1 MADLVSKLQKYLQ
14 DIKLNGKIDPV
25 TNQINQKWDTREAT
39 NMINNQIQIL
49 AQYRQDSVCSPE
61 LSTLMNNSLHN
72 MDASKIS
79 ELVRTQFY
87 NPDVMKSMSCLVTSL
102 LDDELG
108 YIEMLK
114 TSEVLKLVNKD
125 NMIIFFSNFF
135 KGNNK
140 VLTFKYDSDEIIH
153 EGFIGLMV
161 CNKIREV
168 LPTFTWTYGFTSC
181 NLPIFTNEGGKDII
195 LTACQKPV
203 KQMNKDYIGLISE
216 YIKGVTL
223 GKYIKSPQINEK
235 SLVSTLLTVLYSLK
249 YANQMFSYTHWD
261 LHTDNIMMR
270 ELDTND
276 NYIYL
281 PNENKYLWVG
291 NKLATIIDYGFNAA
305 RYENTIYGTLRP
317 DLGINPYI
325 TKSPL
330 NDVFKLFIHIYK
342 NLLEYYWEDRSDLQ
356 RKNVVKKFQKIYFE
370 LVGAKDVNELVDF
383 NYLMLKNYAIFP
395 NQRTSSYQATDDI
408 TVVRFFT
415 KGYIKLIEDLEALF
429 PDLMTTQ
436 KPVNVLS
443 CVDGN
448 CLSENQILDETFSGL
463 TSETSLKQIIPELI
477 YNKKDADILK
487 QILTVYLDDVFQM
500 TQSYQN
506 LPANNSQ
513 EMIYVFN
520 NLRQAEEILNKI
532 AKIGEDNYMLNDIYK
547 RTYTQRQELKK
558 QIKRLSNIASDYLIL
573 HSSDFDKK
581 TKVPNNQKY
590 KQKLLF
596 SELFRAL
603 KSKVDKSSW
612 EIKPPQEEPEEEEPE
627 EGEISKEKADL
638 KRRRLASKPFVSIDL
653 TNET

>member
-1 MADLVSKLQKYLQ
+1 
-14 DIKLNGKIDPV
+14 
-25 TNQINQKWDTREAT
+25 
-39 NMINNQIQIL
+39 
-49 AQYRQDSVCSPE
+49 
-61 LSTLMNNSLHN
+61 
-72 MDASKIS
+72 
-79 ELVRTQFY
+79 
-87 NPDVMKSMSCLVTSL
+87 
-102 LDDELG
+102 
-108 YIEMLK
+108 
-114 TSEVLKLVNKD
+114 
-125 NMIIFFSNFF
+125 
-135 KGNNK
+135 
-140 VLTFKYDSDEIIH
+140 
-153 EGFIGLMV
+153 
-161 CNKIREV
+161 
-168 LPTFTWTYGFTSC
+168 
-181 NLPIFTNEGGKDII
+181 
-195 LTACQKPV
+195 
-203 KQMNKDYIGLISE
+203 
-216 YIKGVTL
+216 
-223 GKYIKSPQINEK
+223 
-235 SLVSTLLTVLYSLK
+235 
-249 YANQMFSYTHWD
+249 
-261 LHTDNIMMR
+261 
-270 ELDTND
+270 
-276 NYIYL
+276 
-281 PNENKYLWVG
+281 
-291 NKLATIIDYGFNAA
+291 
-305 RYENTIYGTLRP
+305 
-317 DLGINPYI
+317 
-325 TKSPL
+325 L